1 MIGIIYKVTNDIN
14 DLVYIGQ
21 TMYLL
26 ENRWEW
32 HINKSNNIKDNCKF
46 HKALRELGYEHFK
59 IEEIERVSTT
69 ILDEREIY
77 WIKYY
82 DSYFNGYNSTLG
94 GNGGKKLPIYTDK
107 QAIDRIIDLYV
118 NKHISTNKIALE
130 YKIDKATVAR
140 ILKLNNIQLRDRF
153 QFQPTEETKNIII
166 NAYINGTSLSKL
178 SRQYNTTTSTI
189 RRFLVKN
196 NITITTKNMILRDI
210 NKCKER
216 AEDYKTHNV
225 NMQFTMAK
233 YGICFQTLKTIL
245 KRFNVPI
252 KNTNGK
258 LKTV

>member
-46 HKALRELGYEHFK
+46 HKALREIGANHFK
-59 IEEIERVSTT
+59 IEEIERVSTL

-82 DSYFNGYNSTLG
+82 NSYFNGYNSTLG
-94 GNGGKKLPIYTDK
+94 GKGGKKLSIYEDK
-107 QAIDRIIDLYV
+107 QSINTIIDLYV
-118 NKHISTNKIALE
+118 NKHLSTNKIASI
-130 YKIDKATVAR
+130 YKLDKATIAR
-140 ILKLNNIQLRDRF
+140 ILKLNNIELRERF
-153 QFQPTEETKNIII
+153 QFQPTEETKQIII
-166 NAYINGTSLSKL
+166 KDYINGVTLTQL
-178 SRQYNTTTSTI
+178 GRRYGTTNSTI
-189 RRFLVKN
+189 KRFLILN
-196 NITITTKNMILRDI
+196 NVTVTTKNMILRDI
-210 NKCKER
+210 NKCKEI

>member
-82 DSYFNGYNSTLG
+82 NSYFNGYNSTLG
-94 GNGGKKLPIYTDK
+94 GKGGKKLSIYEDK
-107 QAIDRIIDLYV
+107 
-118 NKHISTNKIALE
+118 
-130 YKIDKATVAR
+130 
-140 ILKLNNIQLRDRF
+140 
-153 QFQPTEETKNIII
+153 
-166 NAYINGTSLSKL
+166 
-178 SRQYNTTTSTI
+178 
-189 RRFLVKN
+189 
-196 NITITTKNMILRDI
+196 
-210 NKCKER
+210 
-216 AEDYKTHNV
+216 
-225 NMQFTMAK
+225 
-233 YGICFQTLKTIL
+233 
-245 KRFNVPI
+245 
-252 KNTNGK
+252 
-258 LKTV
+258 

>member
-21 TMYLL
+21 TLYLL

-32 HINKSNNIKDNCKF
+32 HINKSNNINDNCKF
-46 HKALRELGYEHFK
+46 HKALRELGYKHFK
-59 IEEIERVSTT
+59 IEEIERVPTS

-77 WIKYY
+77 WIKHYN
-82 DSYFNGYNSTLG
+82 SYFNGYNSTLG
-94 GNGGKKLPIYTDK
+94 GNGGKKLPIYVDK
-107 QAIDRIIDLYV
+107 EAVTKIIDLYV

-140 ILKLNNIQLRDRF
+140 ILRVNNIQLRERF
-153 QFQPTEETKNIII
+153 QFQPTEEAKNTII
-166 NAYINGTSLSKL
+166 NAYINGTTLTKL
-178 SRQYNTTTSTI
+178 SRQYSTTTGTI
-189 RRFLVKN
+189 KRFLISN
-196 NITITTKNMILRDI
+196 NVAVTTKNMILRDI
-210 NKCKER
+210 NKCREI

-233 YGICFQTLKTIL
+233 YGICFATLKKIL
-245 KRFNVPI
+245 KMFSIPV

>member
-46 HKALRELGYEHFK
+46 HKALRELGYKHFK
-59 IEEIERVSTT
+59 IEELERVSTT

-82 DSYFNGYNSTLG
+82 NSYFNGYNSTLG

-140 ILKLNNIQLRDRF
+140 ILKINNIQLRDRF

-166 NAYINGTSLSKL
+166 DAYINGTSLSKL

-210 NKCKER
+210 NKCKEI

>member
-46 HKALRELGYEHFK
+46 HNAFRELGYKHFK

-69 ILDEREIY
+69 ILDEREIQ

-82 DSYFNGYNSTLG
+82 NSYFNGYNSTLG

-140 ILKLNNIQLRDRF
+140 ILKINNIQLRDRF

-210 NKCKER
+210 NKCKEI

-225 NMQFTMAK
+225 NMQFTMTK

>member
-46 HKALRELGYEHFK
+46 HKALRELGYKHFK

-153 QFQPTEETKNIII
+153 
-166 NAYINGTSLSKL
+166 
-178 SRQYNTTTSTI
+178 
-189 RRFLVKN
+189 
-196 NITITTKNMILRDI
+196 
-210 NKCKER
+210 
-216 AEDYKTHNV
+216 
-225 NMQFTMAK
+225 
-233 YGICFQTLKTIL
+233 
-245 KRFNVPI
+245 
-252 KNTNGK
+252 
-258 LKTV
+258 

>member
-82 DSYFNGYNSTLG
+82 NSYFNGYNSTLG

-107 QAIDRIIDLYV
+107 HAIDRIIDLYV

-140 ILKLNNIQLRDRF
+140 ILKINNIQLRDRF

-166 NAYINGTSLSKL
+166 DAYINGTSLSKL
-178 SRQYNTTTSTI
+178 SRQYSTTTSTI

-210 NKCKER
+210 NKCKEI